1 MRRNYSEQE
10 KQEIVRKLKQSGKSA
25 AQFGRD
31 NEISAVNLLRWIKAE
46 KNKTDSAVK
55 ATDANFVELK
65 IENMLA
71 KSKDQVLTPS
81 IVLACNGCVLQIAD
95 DFKKSTLKN
104 ILDVVKE
111 L

>member
-1 MRRNYSEQE
+1 LYLLI
-10 KQEIVRKLKQSGKSA
+10 IV
-25 AQFGRD
+25 F
-31 NEISAVNLLRWIKAE
+31 VNG
-46 KNKTDSAVK
+46 DG
-55 ATDANFVELK
+55 
-65 IENMLA
+65 
-71 KSKDQVLTPS
+71 DQVLTPS

>member
-1 MRRNYSEQE
+1 M
-10 KQEIVRKLKQSGKSA
+10 KFKQSGKSA
-25 AQFGRD
+25 AQYGRD
-31 NEISAVNLLRWIKAE
+31 NGISAVNILKWIKAE
-46 KNKTDSAVK
+46 KNKSESVLK
-55 ATDANFVELK
+55 STDANFVELK
-65 IENMLA
+65 IENVLV